1 MNKTEIQ
8 DKFKKDG
15 WCVFPIKLIN
25 ESFHNF
31 TSEHLKCNEEKNFQS
46 LMREFRLD
54 YDSDSI
60 VPGQDRFDPNR
71 EFNVSSL
78 GYDFTAANKEKE
90 KLYEKVKE
98 DSISQLWFYNNT
110 DGDIDEFL
118 ELDAINTIKNSLTN
132 ILKYLYDYDDSVEID
147 HNELQLTLYNKNCR
161 FTPHKDN
168 PESEYICAITIYLN
182 ENYNKDNGG
191 LLFLDGES
199 ITPELGTCAVMD
211 LQTHVIEHGVTEVT
225 GEVGRFAFISF
236 PTFKGQKVVGI
247 Y

>member
-1 MNKTEIQ
+1 MNKTEIK

-54 YDSDSI
+54 SDSI
-60 VPGQDRFDPNR
+60 VPGQNRFDPALESKVRGSEN
-71 EFNVSSL
+71 
-78 GYDFTAANKEKE
+78 DFTVANSVKEKWFE
-90 KLYEKVKE
+90 KFKE
-98 DSISQLWFYNNT
+98 DNISQLWFYNNS
-110 DGDIDEFL
+110 DGDLDEFL
-118 ELDAINTIKNSLTN
+118 KLDAINTIKNSLSN

-168 PESEYICAITIYLN
+168 PESEYICTITIYLN

-211 LQTHVIEHGVTEVT
+211 LQTHDIEHGVTEVT
-225 GEVGRFAFISF
+225 AEIGRFALLSF